1 MREIYGEDVE
11 PTEGSV
17 LKVLLCPKLDTS
29 GEYGLNTVFVWVMLF
44 VWVKLGIKGIE
55 RVEV

>member
-1 MREIYGEDVE
+1 MREIYGKDVE
-11 PTEGSV
+11 STEGSV

-29 GEYGLNTVFVWVMLF
+29 SEYGLNTVFVWVMLF

-55 RVEV
+55 